1 MAQWKEIIPNEIT
14 KDPFSLIGKDWMLVT
29 AGDKEKANTM
39 TASWGGVGILW
50 NKPVSFCFIRPQ
62 RYTLEFVEDKE
73 YYSLSFF
80 GPEYRDALN
89 YCGTHSGRDGDKF
102 EACDLTLSYDL
113 APYPEQAN
121 LVMICKKL
129 YKQDMESSCFL
140 DPSLV
145 EKNYAD
151 GDFHRTFAGEIVK
164 VLVKE

>member
-1 MAQWKEIIPNEIT
+1 MAQWKEITPNEIT

-113 APYPEQAN
+113 Q
-121 LVMICKKL
+121 
-129 YKQDMESSCFL
+129 
-140 DPSLV
+140 
-145 EKNYAD
+145 KN
-151 GDFHRTFAGEIVK
+151 V
-164 VLVKE
+164 